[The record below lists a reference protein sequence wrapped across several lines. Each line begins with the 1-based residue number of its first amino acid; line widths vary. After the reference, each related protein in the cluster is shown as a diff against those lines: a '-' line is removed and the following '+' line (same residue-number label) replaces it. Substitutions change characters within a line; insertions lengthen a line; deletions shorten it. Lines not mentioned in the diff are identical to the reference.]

1 MCRWQVIVPVV
12 SDSLKKQPISW
23 REGDH
28 ELVVSVRILDET
40 FSELPMKDLHHTA
53 NHLTDLIEQ
62 EGLSL
67 EIEADELDRSGV

>member
-1 MCRWQVIVPVV
+1 MRRWQVIVPVV

-40 FSELPMKDLHHTA
+40 FSELSMEDLDHTA
-53 NHLTDLIEQ
+53 DHLTDLIEQ

-67 EIEADELDRSGV
+67 EIKADELDRSGV